1 MDITQNTNKNEDP
14 LLGNLKLINTE
25 VCDGHV
31 MEKRNTYRTHA
42 KLNLPKLSRR
52 PKWRSC
58 VLIIV
63 EDGLTSIQI
72 QIVII

>member
-52 PKWRSC
+52 PK
-58 VLIIV
+58 
-63 EDGLTSIQI
+63 
-72 QIVII
+72 